1 MKHSCICAHIFS
13 SFAISLA
20 IDVLAGF
27 HPIGDL
33 RPARAVSMEIL
44 AHHRVMQC
52 SLLRSSIIMR
62 LVRLYL
68 HSVDVKWFN
77 IADREEHVYVNINIA
92 T

>member
-1 MKHSCICAHIFS
+1 
-13 SFAISLA
+13 
-20 IDVLAGF
+20 
-27 HPIGDL
+27 
-33 RPARAVSMEIL
+33 MEIL

-68 HSVDVKWFN
+68 RSVDVKWFN
-77 IADREEHVYVNINIA
+77 IADREEHVYVNISIA